1 MSWTRFHWL
10 ESCVR
15 GLRSGKTCRFLFCV
29 TAGLSSVGTVDG
41 YVFISHVRRVARL
54 HFSCFRFNCL
64 SDVDY
69 RRRKRARSPP
79 TRSAISTV
87 RVRSPLMAS
96 SRPPEFLR
104 EYDTSTFFFPDT
116 LLLLPFNGRCGG
128 EWLPSIPF
136 DFETPLFGLSR
147 TSRADIDETR
157 TIEGDKKTWNEIKHF
172 SGQMAIGPATR

>member
-54 HFSCFRFNCL
+54 HFSCFRLNCL

-104 EYDTSTFFFPDT
+104 EYDTSTFFFLTRSFFSLLTVDAEENGSPQFLST
-116 LLLLPFNGRCGG
+116 LKHPYLDCP
-128 EWLPSIPF
+128 E
-136 DFETPLFGLSR
+136 
-147 TSRADIDETR
+147 RAEQILMR
-157 TIEGDKKTWNEIKHF
+157 HA
-172 SGQMAIGPATR
+172 Q